1 MEKSFSLPSESLAML
16 GPGAPP
22 GAFSGT
28 RDSLLAHGPRCVLG
42 FCAAAE
48 GLLACLA

>member
-28 RDSLLAHGPRCVLG
+28 PSWHTARAVCLV
-42 FCAAAE
+42 FCASAE